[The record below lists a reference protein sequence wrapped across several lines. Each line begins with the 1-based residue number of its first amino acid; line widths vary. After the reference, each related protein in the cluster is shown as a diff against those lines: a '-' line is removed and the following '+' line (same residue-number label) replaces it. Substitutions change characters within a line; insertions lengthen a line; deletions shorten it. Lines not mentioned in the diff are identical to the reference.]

1 MHTQISCWYIVHGNY
16 VIDDCRSNCHEMGM
30 LCSLVCN
37 FARLNW
43 RWLSKAR
50 DSYGFMSCVAQM
62 LILCRYTQCMDFTG
76 DFYAACSGLFVHD
89 GSAPRSW
96 L

>member
-1 MHTQISCWYIVHGNY
+1 MQSGLL
-16 VIDDCRSNCHEMGM
+16 
-30 LCSLVCN
+30 LCIGR
-37 FARLNW
+37 FKARLNW

-89 GSAPRSW
+89 CSAPRSW
-96 L
+96 LYLMFCVCVVFHCFLKALNGRCIM

>member
-1 MHTQISCWYIVHGNY
+1 MTVDQTVMKWECCAVWFAICIG
-16 VIDDCRSNCHEMGM
+16 R
-30 LCSLVCN
+30 
-37 FARLNW
+37 FKARLNW

-62 LILCRYTQCMDFTG
+62 LILCRYTKCMDFTG

>member
-1 MHTQISCWYIVHGNY
+1 MQSGLQ
-16 VIDDCRSNCHEMGM
+16 
-30 LCSLVCN
+30 LCIGR
-37 FARLNW
+37 FKARLNW

-50 DSYGFMSCVAQM
+50 DSYGFMICVAQM
-62 LILCRYTQCMDFTG
+62 LILCRYTKCMDFTG

>member
-1 MHTQISCWYIVHGNY
+1 MQSGLQ
-16 VIDDCRSNCHEMGM
+16 
-30 LCSLVCN
+30 LCIGR
-37 FARLNW
+37 FKARLNW

-50 DSYGFMSCVAQM
+50 DCYGFMSCVTQM
-62 LILCRYTQCMDFTG
+62 LILCRYTQCMVFTG

>member
-1 MHTQISCWYIVHGNY
+1 MQSGLQ
-16 VIDDCRSNCHEMGM
+16 
-30 LCSLVCN
+30 LCIGR
-37 FARLNW
+37 FKARLNW

-50 DSYGFMSCVAQM
+50 ESYGFMSCVAQM
-62 LILCRYTQCMDFTG
+62 LILCRDTKCMDFTG

>member
-1 MHTQISCWYIVHGNY
+1 MQSGLQ
-16 VIDDCRSNCHEMGM
+16 
-30 LCSLVCN
+30 LCIGR
-37 FARLNW
+37 FKARLNW

-62 LILCRYTQCMDFTG
+62 LILCRYTQCMVFTG
-76 DFYAACSGLFVHD
+76 DFYAACSGIFVHD

>member
-1 MHTQISCWYIVHGNY
+1 MQSGLQ
-16 VIDDCRSNCHEMGM
+16 
-30 LCSLVCN
+30 LCIGR
-37 FARLNW
+37 FKARLNW

-50 DSYGFMSCVAQM
+50 DSYGFMS
-62 LILCRYTQCMDFTG
+62 MDFTG